1 MAATLGQLVDTAIA
15 RLRATSPT
23 PRADVEAL
31 AQHAF
36 GLSRA
41 ALISGARTLPPA
53 TQTDDFLAL
62 IERRRAGEPIAY
74 ITGHREFWSL
84 DLLVSPATLI
94 PRPETE
100 LLVEQALVHI
110 PADTPY
116 AVFDLGTGSGAVAL
130 AIAHERPRAHVIG
143 TDCSRDALAIAKA
156 NASRLDLSNV
166 EFRLGDWFTPL
177 AGIRADVIVSNPP
190 YVRAVDPHLNRG
202 DLRFEPHVA
211 LVAEEDGLAAVR
223 RLIAAAPGYLHPGG
237 WLLLE
242 HGADQAAAI
251 ATLMRDYGFT
261 EPACKQDLEGHDR
274 VSLARYRL

>member
-1 MAATLGQLVDTAIA
+1 MTLGQLIDTAIA

-41 ALISGARTLPPA
+41 ALISGAHTPPPA
-53 TQTDDFLAL
+53 APSEDFLAL
-62 IERRRAGEPIAY
+62 IERRHAGEPIAY

-110 PADTPY
+110 PADTPCT
-116 AVFDLGTGSGAVAL
+116 VFDLGTGSGAVAL
-130 AIAHERPRAHVIG
+130 AIAHERKRAHVIG
-143 TDCSRDALAIAKA
+143 TDCSRDALALAER
-156 NASRLDLSNV
+156 NAA
-166 EFRLGDWFTPL
+166 RLGLRNIAFRHGAWFAALP
-177 AGIRADVIVSNPP
+177 GVVADVIVTNPP
-190 YVRAVDPHLNRG
+190 YVRRGDPHLAVG
-202 DLRFEPHVA
+202 DLRFEPDTA
-211 LVAEEDGLAAVR
+211 LIGGADGLDAIRQIVAAGRNHLR
-223 RLIAAAPGYLHPGG
+223 RGG

-242 HGADQAAAI
+242 HGADQGTAVHMLLAQSGYTDI
-251 ATLMRDYGFT
+251 AQRS
-261 EPACKQDLEGHDR
+261 DLDGRDR
-274 VSLARYRL
+274 VTSAQRP